1 MKTDVSNTWTYQTE
15 QETEMGGRM
24 FVRREREIAKVMQ
37 ILACININGREKKI
51 INNDVWMQVL
61 LTIPPVLSY
70 SPVSWQHLEPRDDM
84 IGTYLF

>member
-1 MKTDVSNTWTYQTE
+1 
-15 QETEMGGRM
+15 M

-70 SPVSWQHLEPRDDM
+70 SPVS
-84 IGTYLF
+84 